1 MSAPHTR
8 FRTADRRAI
17 AEAARILRLGGLVG
31 FPTETVYGIGADATN
46 DDAVARLFDA
56 KQRPRFNPL
65 IVHVGSLLEA
75 EDLGQFPVLA
85 RDLAERYWPGPLT
98 LVVPRLSSCPVSL
111 LACAGLDTIALRS
124 PSHPVARALLDAA
137 KIPIAAPSANVS
149 GRVTATR
156 VEHVRSDFGESLD
169 LVLDGGPAPLGL
181 ESTVIGFEAGRPVLL
196 RPGAIP
202 SEDISVVARIADS
215 PRSERDGEF
224 RSPGQLKSHYAPR
237 ARLQMNATAVTPEQ
251 ALLAFGSDVPAGARD
266 MLNLSRTRDLREA
279 AANLFTMLRALDERG
294 AAEIAVMPIPETGL
308 GEAINDRLRRAMA
321 PRGAP

>member
-1 MSAPHTR
+1 MSAPNTR
-8 FRTADRRAI
+8 FRTADGAAI
-17 AEAARILRLGGLVG
+17 AEAARILRLGGLVA

-46 DDAVARLFDA
+46 DNAVARLFDA

-65 IVHVGSLLEA
+65 IVHVGSLREA

-137 KIPIAAPSANVS
+137 KVPIAAPSANVS

-169 LVLDGGPAPLGL
+169 LVLDGGHAPLGL
-181 ESTVIGFEAGRPVLL
+181 ESTVIGFEAGRPVVL

-202 SEDISVVARIADS
+202 REDISIMAGS
-215 PRSERDGEF
+215 SQSERDGEL

-237 ARLQMNATAVTPEQ
+237 ARIQMNATAVTPEQ

-321 PRGAP
+321 PRGTIR

>member
-1 MSAPHTR
+1 MSAPNTR
-8 FRTADRRAI
+8 FRTADGAAI
-17 AEAARILRLGGLVG
+17 AEAARILRLGGLVA

-46 DDAVARLFDA
+46 DNAVARLFDA

-65 IVHVGSLLEA
+65 IVHVGSLREA

-137 KIPIAAPSANVS
+137 KVPIAAPSANVS

-169 LVLDGGPAPLGL
+169 LVLDGGHAPLGL
-181 ESTVIGFEAGRPVLL
+181 ESTVIGFEAGRPVVL

-202 SEDISVVARIADS
+202 REDISIMAGS
-215 PRSERDGEF
+215 SQSERDGEL

-237 ARLQMNATAVTPEQ
+237 ARIQMNATAVTPEQ

-308 GEAINDRLRRAMA
+308 GEAINDRLRRAVA
-321 PRGAP
+321 PRGTIR